1 MRAVSRVKRGV
12 MKQKVDS
19 PGLVDSSQASV
30 HPNLERQVRRH
41 LQSRWMQPLHRPS
54 TETYASLKESG
65 ALLEGAPLILDSG
78 CGTGASTRRLALQ
91 FPASTVIGVDQSQAR
106 LAKSGLNQG
115 FLREG
120 NCILLRAELATLWRL
135 LKRDGVTLQRH
146 YLLYPNPW
154 PKPGHLSRRWH
165 AHPVFPHMLALGGEI
180 EMRCNWEIYARE
192 FALAVSLATGADLS
206 LEPFQAAQGIS
217 PFEQKY
223 LQRGQ
228 ELFVVRAGDQVTRL
242 FVHARSGSGPARPPG

>member
-1 MRAVSRVKRGV
+1 MRAMSRVKRGV

-41 LQSRWMQPLHRPS
+41 LESRWMQPLHRPS
-54 TETYASLKESG
+54 IQTYTSLKDSG

-106 LAKSGLNQG
+106 LAKSGLSQG

-120 NCILLRAELATLWRL
+120 NRILLRAELATFWRL
-135 LKRDGVTLQRH
+135 LCADGITLERH

-154 PKPGHLSRRWH
+154 PKPGHLARRWH
-165 AHPVFPHMLALGGEI
+165 GHPVFPHMLALGGEM
-180 EMRCNWEIYARE
+180 EMRCNWEIYAME
-192 FALAVSLATGADLS
+192 FALAVSLASGADVS
-206 LEPFQAAQGIS
+206 PEPFQAARGIS

-228 ELFVVRAGDQVTRL
+228 ELFVVNVGREVTRS
-242 FVHARSGSGPARPPG
+242 FFCARSGGDPSG